1 MITSFA
7 TVSVASAVALLALHA
22 ITFSIGHRIGR
33 YNVVDVA
40 WGLGFLIVAA
50 VGAQQRTSFFIPR
63 RPGSA
68 RL

>member
-1 MITSFA
+1 VTTDFA
-7 TVSVASAVALLALHA
+7 MVSAASAVTLPALHA

-40 WGLGFLIVAA
+40 RGLGFFIVAT

>member
-1 MITSFA
+1 VITGFA
-7 TVSVASAVALLALHA
+7 TASAASAVALPVLHA

-33 YNVVDVA
+33 YNVVDVT
-40 WGLGFLIVAA
+40 WGLGFIVVAT
-50 VGAQQRTSFFIPR
+50 VGAIQQTSVFIPR

>member
-1 MITSFA
+1 MITEFA
-7 TVSVASAVALLALHA
+7 TMSAASAVALRALHA
-22 ITFSIGHRIGR
+22 ITFSIGHRMGR

-40 WGLGFLIVAA
+40 WGLGFLIVATI
-50 VGAQQRTSFFIPR
+50 GAQQRTSFFIPR